1 MGFWKTLG
9 RITGGGHEPSEEEIE
24 EEIQNE
30 KQLQAER
37 EERKKRKAVLSKFT
51 FKELQLICTEI
62 LGREP
67 EDIVRDK
74 VTGKIQ
80 YYRDGTPQKYHNDR
94 FLYESFICNPEN
106 FKRSQIEDFAIK
118 HSIVPFNYFSSVT
131 ESDSKKR
138 QFEDIVDKIRLYF
151 QPERITNEE
160 HLEAQLTV
168 FLRATFHDKKIKRQ
182 EGIKSNDQLDIVV
195 EDTFVF
201 ELKVPKTRTEL
212 RDLVA
217 QLEEYKEEYPYICVI
232 IADISGQQGPDE
244 KPIDVSE
251 DINSYKVKYK
261 EKFDVDTLVF
271 KIGMRKK

>member
-1 MGFWKTLG
+1 MGFWRSLG
-9 RITGGGHEPSEEEIE
+9 KLTGGRKLSEEELEAQIE
-24 EEIQNE
+24 NERILLEER
-30 KQLQAER
+30 A
-37 EERKKRKAVLSKFT
+37 ERKKRKEILSKFT
-51 FKELQLICTEI
+51 FKELKLICTEI

-67 EDIVRDK
+67 DDVVRDEI
-74 VTGKIQ
+74 TGKIQ
-80 YYRDGTPQKYHNDR
+80 YHNDGTPQKYHNDR
-94 FLYESFICNPEN
+94 FLYEDFICNPEN

-118 HSIVPFNYFSSVT
+118 HSIVPFNYFTSVT
-131 ESDSKKR
+131 ESDAKKR

-151 QPERITNEE
+151 KPERITNEE

-195 EDTFVF
+195 DDTFVF
-201 ELKVPKTRTEL
+201 ELKVPKTRTDL

-232 IADISGQQGPDE
+232 IADVSGQQGSDE
-244 KPIDVSE
+244 KPIDVSD
-251 DINSYKVKYK
+251 DINSYKIKYK